1 MDRDGFFITSSA
13 IPLNPDPNSNYDADT
28 EVITQKDPILLA
40 KQQFWGR
47 GARHAFFQKFKTL
60 DKICLPSD
68 FPVPRPPTPLHPGR
82 VRQKPSVYK
91 EDIKHTDNTEERK
104 KKRQFHRPNTPRST
118 YLRECRK
125 MHMPPQPMLDY
136 YTRSKRSH
144 INQQTGRVKT
154 ASLQSIN
161 FNGYGMGNDRALAYA
176 KALQIKTALKTTTFN
191 FSGNGL
197 TETGASALI
206 QAVSD
211 IGTVTDLDLS
221 NNRIGRLGTESLV
234 KYLKTKGKDTL
245 RKLSL
250 KGNRLGDKWAK
261 LARCPFRP
269 IFRAVPKQAS
279 LARRV
284 GPGSSI
290 SSFDQK
296 AVWCHLR

>member
-13 IPLNPDPNSNYDADT
+13 IPLN
-28 EVITQKDPILLA
+28 
-40 KQQFWGR
+40 FG
-47 GARHAFFQKFKTL
+47 
-60 DKICLPSD
+60 
-68 FPVPRPPTPLHPGR
+68 
-82 VRQKPSVYK
+82 
-91 EDIKHTDNTEERK
+91 
-104 KKRQFHRPNTPRST
+104 
-118 YLRECRK
+118 
-125 MHMPPQPMLDY
+125 
-136 YTRSKRSH
+136 SKRSH

-261 LARCPFRP
+261 LVLSAAEKCSALDEINLADNSMRSAR
-269 IFRAVPKQAS
+269 ALSS
-279 LARRV
+279 LLCSGSNDIQRV
-284 GPGSSI
+284 DISWNGLRGHRVVADLMEGLTSGNCHIKELILAYNGFGVGDRSSSRYHYYRSI
-290 SSFDQK
+290 IINNFY
-296 AVWCHLR
+296 